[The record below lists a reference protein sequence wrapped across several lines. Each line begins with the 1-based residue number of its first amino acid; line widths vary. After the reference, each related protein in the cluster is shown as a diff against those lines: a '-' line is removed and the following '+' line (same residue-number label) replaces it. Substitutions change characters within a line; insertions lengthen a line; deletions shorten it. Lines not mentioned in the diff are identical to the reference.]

1 MELGSVEE
9 HNGDYRACFQFR
21 NNAGLKHI
29 RGPGRRDRHRAEIDL
44 EQIRL
49 ASTAGRT
56 REEGLEIMAAE
67 ARRIQISAQFEAE
80 AEMQRQREAA
90 EAACGVPLD
99 FLSDD
104 DDEDEPWLMDYPPP
118 REENAPTPVSQQAP
132 LTQEEANEALTKFR
146 PIRSTPTALEH
157 ILACRADP
165 NLPLAEG
172 DISPLRKVIAFA
184 SGRHVAKMREL
195 LLEHGA
201 EETKEDRER
210 WRICEKAWLCENIRL
225 REARDLD
232 SHDYDPC
239 GAAMERDM

>member
-1 MELGSVEE
+1 MPPKSKPSSDLGSIE
-9 HNGDYRACFQFR
+9 QT
-21 NNAGLKHI
+21 
-29 RGPGRRDRHRAEIDL
+29 GPGTFRAHIQHRSAAGKYVHAVGPKRTSRTRAEIDL

-49 ASTAGRT
+49 SSTAGKT

-80 AEMQRQREAA
+80 AEMQRQREAT
-90 EAACGVPLD
+90 CGAP
-99 FLSDD
+99 FEFFS

-118 REENAPTPVSQQAP
+118 GEEEAPPPVSQQGP
-132 LTQEEANEALTKFR
+132 LTPEEANEALRKFR
-146 PIRSTPTALEH
+146 PIWSTPAALEH
-157 ILACRADP
+157 ILACRANP
-165 NLPLAEG
+165 NPPLAEG

-184 SGRHVAKMREL
+184 SGQHVAKMREL

-201 EETKEDRER
+201 EETEEDRER

-232 SHDYDPC
+232 SHD
-239 GAAMERDM
+239 

>member
-1 MELGSVEE
+1 M
-9 HNGDYRACFQFR
+9 
-21 NNAGLKHI
+21 
-29 RGPGRRDRHRAEIDL
+29 
-44 EQIRL
+44 
-49 ASTAGRT
+49 TAPRWQPQ
-56 REEGLEIMAAE
+56 A
-67 ARRIQISAQFEAE
+67 
-80 AEMQRQREAA
+80 
-90 EAACGVPLD
+90 PLQ
-99 FLSDD
+99 
-104 DDEDEPWLMDYPPP
+104 PP
-118 REENAPTPVSQQAP
+118 PVSQQGP
-132 LTQEEANEALTKFR
+132 LTPEEANEALRKFR
-146 PIRSTPTALEH
+146 PIWSTPAALEH

-232 SHDYDPC
+232 SHDYETC
-239 GAAMERDM
+239 GAAIERDM